1 MDAGMARPEWSSKEA
16 GRKLCRVTGLGL
28 DRHKAS
34 THCSFVIKSAQPRQ
48 ETPLKHYKRQ
58 LRRGKE
64 GAGAPPPAGACVERR
79 AGCRTRLTKYKSS
92 LLCNSLIS
100 TGQGQRQV
108 VGSLPS
114 RPAPRGEQ
122 DRFLPQLLP
131 HKPWRGPAVNLAVW
145 AGSGCGHGSVAE
157 DAPGALQLLP
167 YEASQTSIHM
177 RPLSAFKIEKKTR
190 AKLLQCPQVMT
201 TCSELWELEPIPP
214 PW

>member
-1 MDAGMARPEWSSKEA
+1 MDAGTARPEWSSEGA

-34 THCSFVIKSAQPRQ
+34 THCSFVIKSAQPRE

-58 LRRGKE
+58 VRRGKE

-114 RPAPRGEQ
+114 RPAPRLSRTGL
-122 DRFLPQLLP
+122 FPSFCPKNPSKVLL
-131 HKPWRGPAVNLAVW
+131 
-145 AGSGCGHGSVAE
+145 
-157 DAPGALQLLP
+157 
-167 YEASQTSIHM
+167 
-177 RPLSAFKIEKKTR
+177 
-190 AKLLQCPQVMT
+190 
-201 TCSELWELEPIPP
+201 
-214 PW
+214 